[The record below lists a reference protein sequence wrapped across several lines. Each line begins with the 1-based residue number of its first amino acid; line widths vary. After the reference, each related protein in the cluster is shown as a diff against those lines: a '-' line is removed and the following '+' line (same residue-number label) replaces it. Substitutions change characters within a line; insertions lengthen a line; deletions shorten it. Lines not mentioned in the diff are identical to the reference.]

1 MPQTILSL
9 TELTCLITYI
19 MEPVQSLTV
28 LCMKIG
34 QLCLQVQDKV
44 QRLNYWII
52 PSEILGKKVS
62 MSLGSLTLCIDKLYR
77 KITQC
82 SVLQSFLIFVWN
94 RSGFLFFLLVS
105 DLPTSSSFDGA
116 VALPTLTGDGVIVQ
130 NYQYFYQLN
139 CNASSCDWETLEKEL
154 SLPVRYAVAME
165 LPAEYTC
172 E

>member
-9 TELTCLITYI
+9 TELTCLIIYQ

-34 QLCLQVQDKV
+34 QLCLQVQVEK
-44 QRLNYWII
+44 RLNYWII
-52 PSEILGKKVS
+52 PSKILGKKVS

-82 SVLQSFLIFVWN
+82 SAFKSFLIFVWN

-105 DLPTSSSFDGA
+105 DMPTSSHYSGA

-130 NYQYFYQLN
+130 YYQYFYQLN
-139 CNASSCDWETLEKEL
+139 CNASSCDWEILVKEL
-154 SLPVRYAVAME
+154 SLPVRFAVAMN

>member
-9 TELTCLITYI
+9 TELTCLITYV

-34 QLCLQVQDKV
+34 QLCLQVQVQV

-105 DLPTSSSFDGA
+105 DLPTSSLWGA

-130 NYQYFYQLN
+130 HGQYFSQLN
-139 CNASSCDWETLEKEL
+139 CNASTCKWNILEKEL
-154 SLPVRYAVAME
+154 SLYVYSAFAMI